1 MSYDAGVALA
11 TLPWVKWGT
20 AFVDLDND
28 GWLDLIAVN
37 GQVYPQVDNIPSGA
51 RYHQPKNLFMN
62 ERNGNFCAAETQAGP
77 ALQEP
82 RVSRGVALADFDNDG
97 NMDVVVEDLDGAPM
111 LLHNTGAP
119 GTHWVSFELQGT
131 KSNRLA
137 IGARIKIV
145 AGGTAQTEEVRSGG
159 GYLSNHDF
167 RIHFGLGSVAKIDS
181 VEIRWP
187 SGKVENLKDIPA
199 DKFYSLL
206 EGSGIVDHAKIVP
219 GKK

>member
-1 MSYDAGVALA
+1 
-11 TLPWVKWGT
+11 
-20 AFVDLDND
+20 VDLDND

-62 ERNGNFCAAETQAGP
+62 ERNGNFCAAETQADP